1 MNLMGD
7 GKEVIPFIG
16 SLYSIKYPEIENI
29 SPEYWKM
36 KLHESIQSIVSALT
50 RRAPAV
56 ICLEDLHWT
65 DPSSIEL
72 LRTILLKFNYPA
84 LILCVSRPQFS
95 LFTSQ
100 QLSGIGKFYY
110 EMRLKDLSPTE
121 AQGMVESLL
130 KTETIPAELR
140 NFIQRKAEGDH
151 LSGRGHQLPHQNGDP
166 HRT

>member
-1 MNLMGD
+1 MGD
-7 GKEVIPFIG
+7 GKDVIPYIG

-36 KLHESIQSIVSALT
+36 KLHESVQSILSALT
-50 RRAPAV
+50 RRAPGV

-95 LFTSQ
+95 FFTSQ

-110 EMRLKDLSPTE
+110 EMRLQDLSPTE

-130 KTETIPAELR
+130 KTETIPVELR
-140 NFIQRKAEGDH
+140 NFILREAEGNPFYLEEVVNSLIETETLIQKD
-151 LSGRGHQLPHQNGDP
+151 
-166 HRT
+166 